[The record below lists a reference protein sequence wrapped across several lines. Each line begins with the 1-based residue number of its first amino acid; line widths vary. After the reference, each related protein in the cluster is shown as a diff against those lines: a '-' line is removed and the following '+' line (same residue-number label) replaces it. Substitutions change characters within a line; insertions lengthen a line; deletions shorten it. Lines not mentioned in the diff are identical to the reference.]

1 MRRLT
6 RLVAPLAVVVTLS
19 GCVDT
24 PTNTTVPPSSAASTG
39 TPTTPTGA
47 ASPNPS
53 PPEDDA
59 TVIPVPEAEATSQA
73 AAIAAAE
80 KAVAAFGRPDLPY
93 QQWIDGLYPLMSQAG
108 AAAYEGT
115 DPQNVPV
122 HQITGPGRIL
132 EGSTDVALIVEVPTD
147 AGPYNVS
154 LSRSITDAAW
164 LADRIR
170 PAGA

>member
-1 MRRLT
+1 MRRL
-6 RLVAPLAVVVTLS
+6 APLVVSLALVVTLS
-19 GCVDT
+19 GCIDST
-24 PTNTTVPPSSAASTG
+24 SNTTAPPATSTG
-39 TPTTPTGA
+39 TPTTPSA
-47 ASPNPS
+47 ADGPNPS
-53 PPEDDA
+53 PPGD
-59 TVIPVPEAEATSQA
+59 EASSQI

-80 KAVAAFGRPDLPY
+80 KAVATFGQPDLPY
-93 QQWIDGLYPLMSQAG
+93 RQWIDGLYPLMSQAG

-122 HQITGPGRIL
+122 HQVTGPGRIL

-154 LSRSITDAAW
+154 LSRSSTDAAW

>member
-1 MRRLT
+1 MRHLT
-6 RLVAPLAVVVTLS
+6 PWLLPLAVVVTIS

-24 PTNTTVPPSSAASTG
+24 TSDSTAPPTA
-39 TPTTPTGA
+39 TGA
-47 ASPNPS
+47 PLAPSISASPNPA
-53 PPEDDA
+53 PPADEA
-59 TVIPVPEAEATSQA
+59 TVIPVPEAEQSSQS
-73 AAIAAAE
+73 AAITAAE
-80 KAVAAFGRPDLPY
+80 KVVAAFGQPDLPY

-122 HQITGPGRIL
+122 HQVTDAGKIL

-154 LSRSITDAAW
+154 LSRSSTDAAW